1 MLEEL
6 EEPAETD
13 EVRLPITVDNFQ
25 QTAAEVIEAFE
36 EWIPSIP
43 EWEIDKPSYE
53 GVRIKVMDGSEQTGW
68 MLLRASLHDPLLVVN
83 AESDEDGGMTHSVLC
98 ICACSCAVPNKVTV
112 DNSEN
117 QTPTSVNS
125 RVVFAG
131 VRAII
136 SKLSDFFNTADLS
149 GGSVADQIDLAKL
162 NAKLSGN

>member
-1 MLEEL
+1 M
-6 EEPAETD
+6 
-13 EVRLPITVDNFQ
+13 
-25 QTAAEVIEAFE
+25 
-36 EWIPSIP
+36 
-43 EWEIDKPSYE
+43 
-53 GVRIKVMDGSEQTGW
+53 
-68 MLLRASLHDPLLVVN
+68 
-83 AESDEDGGMTHSVLC
+83 
-98 ICACSCAVPNKVTV
+98 TV

>member
-83 AESDEDGGMTHSVLC
+83 AESDEDGG
-98 ICACSCAVPNKVTV
+98 
-112 DNSEN
+112 
-117 QTPTSVNS
+117 
-125 RVVFAG
+125 